1 MRLPLEESTYLLKFT
16 PGLYEKAKAVFGNRV
31 MVIRKGDYVCVD
43 ILRIELN
50 MAVVVPSISNLYF
63 SPLEKVPK
71 EASFEDL
78 IILAPLWFTKLVEDC
93 EVIKVRRDI
102 TFPWFYN

>member
-1 MRLPLEESTYLLKFT
+1 MQLPLEESTYLLKFT
-16 PGLYEKAKAVFGNRV
+16 PGTYEKAKAVFGKRV
-31 MVIRKGDYVCVD
+31 LVIRKDDRVYVDV
-43 ILRIELN
+43 LRIELN
-50 MAVVVPSISNLYF
+50 MAVVVPSIPNPY

-78 IILAPLWFTKLVEDC
+78 IILVPMWFTKLVEDC